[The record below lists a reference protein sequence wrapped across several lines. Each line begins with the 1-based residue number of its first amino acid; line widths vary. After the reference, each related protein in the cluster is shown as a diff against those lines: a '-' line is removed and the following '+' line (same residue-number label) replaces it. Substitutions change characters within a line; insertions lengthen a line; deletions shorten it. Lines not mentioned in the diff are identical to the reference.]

1 MITVLGIN
9 KDSKGNIIGYKCSY
23 DGKAHRVLTPQQLSK
38 KIADGEVSNATLSI
52 NVSSANIKPSMSG
65 FNIDDVN
72 NLVQQKQAAYSTA
85 EYTKC
90 VNDYNFFV
98 TFLKAVW
105 SANDRL
111 SNDLNVLKK
120 LCSAKP
126 FLDNY
131 IQRYVDCPDR
141 YYIKGIDDF
150 YLCVLSFQCF
160 MYKHK
165 GLWMYIY
172 PYSKLCICERSES
185 SPCIEVP
192 FNEIPSMDWFVE
204 NYKSKK
210 FVSIIRSLEITHLLN
225 GITMYEQALNNSIEQ
240 FKQLKF

>member
-1 MITVLGIN
+1 
-9 KDSKGNIIGYKCSY
+9 
-23 DGKAHRVLTPQQLSK
+23 
-38 KIADGEVSNATLSI
+38 
-52 NVSSANIKPSMSG
+52 
-65 FNIDDVN
+65 
-72 NLVQQKQAAYSTA
+72 
-85 EYTKC
+85 
-90 VNDYNFFV
+90 
-98 TFLKAVW
+98 
-105 SANDRL
+105 
-111 SNDLNVLKK
+111 
-120 LCSAKP
+120 
-126 FLDNY
+126 
-131 IQRYVDCPDR
+131 
-141 YYIKGIDDF
+141 
-150 YLCVLSFQCF
+150 